1 MWILIYTHTLIRQS
15 VNKRKEINNIINTFP
30 DTSKKDKG
38 EKKGRKSVKS
48 DIVIDRKSKK
58 GKCIKQE
65 TQIFAVKMGTH
76 STGK

>member
-38 EKKGRKSVKS
+38 EKKRAQIRKKRYRNWSQVKE
-48 DIVIDRKSKK
+48 
-58 GKCIKQE
+58 G
-65 TQIFAVKMGTH
+65 
-76 STGK
+76 